1 MITFQTI
8 CNLIVLIGA
17 AVVAISNILKFFGKP
32 VKLFKKKKQK
42 QQEEYEKQ
50 MKDILD
56 KLIPNYLIDH
66 DHETRKKYWSSSY

>member
-32 VKLFKKKKQK
+32 VAFFKKKKQK
-42 QQEEYEKQ
+42 
-50 MKDILD
+50 
-56 KLIPNYLIDH
+56 
-66 DHETRKKYWSSSY
+66 

>member
-42 QQEEYEKQ
+42 QQEEYQVKMQ
-50 MKDILD
+50 K
-56 KLIPNYLIDH
+56 
-66 DHETRKKYWSSSY
+66 